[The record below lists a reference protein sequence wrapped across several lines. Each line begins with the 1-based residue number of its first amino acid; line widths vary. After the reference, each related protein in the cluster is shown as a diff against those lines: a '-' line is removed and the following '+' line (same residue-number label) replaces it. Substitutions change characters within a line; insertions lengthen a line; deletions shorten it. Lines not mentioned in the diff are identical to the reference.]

1 MVTLSEEQLNIM
13 LNEYN
18 IFINQRNKQ
27 IKELK
32 RLIHEVENMELP
44 SLFNILSEQFGI
56 DKNPEWKCETCEFY
70 GKNKASLSSHV
81 KVHLKENK

>member
-1 MVTLSEEQLNIM
+1 MENLSEEQLNII

-32 RLIHEVENMELP
+32 RFIHDLENIKLP
-44 SLFNILSEQFGI
+44 SLFNILSEHFAI
-56 DKNPEWKCETCEFY
+56 DKNTELKCETCGFY
-70 GKNKASLSSHV
+70 GKNKASLSSHI
-81 KVHLKENK
+81 KVHK